1 MDDLT
6 KQDALELEVAN
17 FGPIVEAKIN
27 LRPLTVFV
35 GPSNTGKSYLA
46 ILIYALHRFFS
57 GFRGYRMFRDG
68 EVRQLPQKT
77 IDVIDEWVQ
86 EVQQTFGNKKVE
98 WHVVLPDLVVDEIR
112 SLFND
117 QGGQLSNEVGRCF
130 GIDKTSAL
138 VRKGYSN
145 GTCIV
150 FRSRYPHDSTPFEY
164 ELMVGT
170 QEAEFRITIPEKA
183 PIWIDRREAYASI
196 KRLDRIREDM
206 ILSGSRDDGR
216 SFFFWRLIEAL
227 IDPALPQL
235 AGHLYRPAFYLP
247 ADRTGVMHSHQVVV
261 SALFQNATTA
271 GLRPAVG
278 TPMLSGVLADFLQQ
292 LIAIDP
298 TRYQRHRSRRDLGTQ
313 IEESILGGSVGVH
326 KSETIGYPHFTY
338 QPKGWKTPLLLMNTS
353 SMVSEIAPVVLY
365 LRYMVSPGNVLII
378 EEPESHLHP
387 AMQVEFTRQI
397 AALVNAGVRVIVTTH
412 SEWVLEE
419 LANIVQRS
427 KLPKARRKGTPGGDC
442 ALRPDQVGAWLFK
455 QKLRPKGSV
464 VEEVKLD
471 AETGLYPTDYDAVS
485 AALYN
490 ESVSILNRIEDS
502 GAE

>member
-17 FGPIVEAKIN
+17 FGPIVEAKID

-57 GFRGYRMFRDG
+57 GFRDYRMFRGDG
-68 EVRQLPQKT
+68 DQKLSQVA
-77 IDVIDEWVQ
+77 INDLAEWA
-86 EVQQTFGNKKVE
+86 QQVSGNKKVE
-98 WHVVLPDLVVDEIR
+98 ESLVLSPPVIDVIPPALDARGDQLVKEI
-112 SLFND
+112 D
-117 QGGQLSNEVGRCF
+117 RCF
-130 GIDKTSAL
+130 GIDEASAL
-138 VRKGYSN
+138 TRKGN
-145 GTCIV
+145 KDGTRVV
-150 FRSRYPHDSTPFEY
+150 FRKHVFEHK
-164 ELMVGT
+164 LTFKAQG
-170 QEAEFRITIPEKA
+170 AEFGTTILP
-183 PIWIDRREAYASI
+183 
-196 KRLDRIREDM
+196 
-206 ILSGSRDDGR
+206 GR
-216 SFFFWRLIEAL
+216 SMEIDVVKDAWRMSLFRWTVENI
-227 IDPALPQL
+227 LPVYQSDKEQNSEELAENLVDLVLSQL
-235 AGHLYRPAFYLP
+235 GTLYGPAFYLP

-271 GLRPAVG
+271 GLRPAAG

-313 IEESILGGSVGVH
+313 IEEAILGGSVGVH

-338 QPKGWKTPLLLMNTS
+338 QPKGWKTPLPLMNTS
-353 SMVSEIAPVVLY
+353 SMVSELAPVVLY
-365 LRYMVSPGNVLII
+365 LRHVVQPGETLII

-397 AALVNAGVRVIVTTH
+397 AALVHAGVRVIVTTH

-427 KLPKARRKGTPGGDC
+427 KLPKARRKEIPQGDF

-464 VEEVKLD
+464 VEEVEQD
-471 AETGLYPTDYDAVS
+471 AETGLYPTDYDDVS
-485 AALYN
+485 LALYN
-490 ESVSILNRIEDS
+490 DSVGIFNRIQGS
-502 GAE
+502 KAE